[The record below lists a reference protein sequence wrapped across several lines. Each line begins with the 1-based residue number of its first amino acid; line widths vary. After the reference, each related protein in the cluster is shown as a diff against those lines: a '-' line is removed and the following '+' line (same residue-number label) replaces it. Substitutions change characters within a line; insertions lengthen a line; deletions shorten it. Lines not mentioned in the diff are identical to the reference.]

1 MPFDGTDT
9 RAAKAVA
16 MIDALLAF
24 FDCGQNWLQAAFH
37 EGDQRCLI
45 SAMAHIRHRDKL
57 NRDPTSQY
65 IKLAAALSLPPSLHH
80 PNSVMAI
87 NNSCRDYQQLAA
99 ILEQARSLAASGGSR
114 RARTEVRRRYVAVY
128 CPQTERPKPDQRQLL
143 EAIHKAERA
152 FREAADRYA
161 ADHGE
166 RSALLDERTACA
178 QRELAMVSA
187 A

>member
-16 MIDALLAF
+16 MIDALLAY
-24 FDCGQNWLQAAFH
+24 FDGGQNWLQADFH

-65 IKLAAALSLPPSLHH
+65 IKLAAAVSLPLSRSH
-80 PNSVMAI
+80 PNSIIAI
-87 NNSCRDYQQLAA
+87 NDHCRDYQQLAG
-99 ILEQARSLAASGGSR
+99 ILEQARTLAATGESR
-114 RARTEVRRRYVAVY
+114 RARAEIRKRYATVQCTQA
-128 CPQTERPKPDQRQLL
+128 ERQIRDQRQLL

-166 RSALLDERTACA
+166 RSPLLDERTACA
-178 QRELAMVSA
+178 QRELASVSA